1 MTRTLFPSF
10 NINEDTIKAMIW
22 QPFNKNNSSMQNNA
36 STTQINV
43 HCTTCTTVCVILVW
57 PRLFTHWTSAKTRI
71 QNFFV
76 IHWHNGRC
84 RIFFLLKFD
93 LIRAH
98 FFLNPL
104 KLLAKISAR
113 LQWLFNTCILI
124 LEIHTYTYMY
134 SSCQSLNLQ
143 FKKGKE
149 IYSNLQYPVIHF
161 DWQFLLLEMHSHCK
175 ILWG

>member
-1 MTRTLFPSF
+1 
-10 NINEDTIKAMIW
+10 
-22 QPFNKNNSSMQNNA
+22 MQNNA
-36 STTQINV
+36 STTHINV

-71 QNFFV
+71 QNFFL

-84 RIFFLLKFD
+84 RIFFLLINKFD
-93 LIRAH
+93 LISAH

-149 IYSNLQYPVIHF
+149 IYSNMQYLVIHF